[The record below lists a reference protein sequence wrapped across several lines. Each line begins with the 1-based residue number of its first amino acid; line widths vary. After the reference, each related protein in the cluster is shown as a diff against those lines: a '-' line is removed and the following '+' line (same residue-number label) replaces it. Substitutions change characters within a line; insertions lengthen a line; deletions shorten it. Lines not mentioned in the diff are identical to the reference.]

1 MIVNSNRRDF
11 LKSAGGLGVAALG
24 MSGMLKV
31 AGASKRPNFVIIFL
45 DDSGY
50 ADFRPF
56 GKPNYPTPNV
66 QRLAGRGCSFSN
78 FHVPQAV
85 CSASRSALLSGCYPD
100 RTGIVGAHAPGARGL
115 EPKFSTLGE
124 GLKAAGY
131 RTAVFGKWH
140 IGDQPDTRPPARG
153 FDESCGLM
161 YSNDM
166 WEFHP
171 QNPKAYR
178 QFPLHFWENGKIKIE
193 RVTPQEQPM
202 LTTWYTEHAIDFIQR
217 NRNNPFLLYVPHS
230 MPHVPLF
237 CSDKFRGKSK
247 AGLYGDVMMEIDWSV
262 GEIVKSLK
270 SAGVEDNTMVFL
282 TSDNG
287 PWSSYGNHAGRTPFR
302 EAKATGFDGGTR
314 SACII
319 RYPGQIKAGSFSKV
333 MFCSVDLLPTIAHLA
348 GAALPK
354 DPIDGK
360 NVWDLMRGKPGATN
374 PHEYYPFST
383 GRTFEGVFSGDGRWK
398 LHLPHEYRTLVE
410 AGKDG
415 MPGKYRQ
422 ASIDLSLFDMQ
433 EDPFETT
440 NVIGKYPEVATKLK
454 MYAERHKQEF
464 YSSASA
470 RQ

>member
-1 MIVNSNRRDF
+1 
-11 LKSAGGLGVAALG
+11 
-24 MSGMLKV
+24 
-31 AGASKRPNFVIIFL
+31 
-45 DDSGY
+45 
-50 ADFRPF
+50 
-56 GKPNYPTPNV
+56 
-66 QRLAGRGCSFSN
+66 
-78 FHVPQAV
+78 
-85 CSASRSALLSGCYPD
+85 
-100 RTGIVGAHAPGARGL
+100 
-115 EPKFSTLGE
+115 
-124 GLKAAGY
+124 
-131 RTAVFGKWH
+131 
-140 IGDQPDTRPPARG
+140 
-153 FDESCGLM
+153 M

-171 QNPKAYR
+171 QNPEAYR

-217 NRNNPFLLYVPHS
+217 NKDNPFLLYVPHS

-237 CSDKFRGKSK
+237 RSDKFRGKSG
-247 AGLYGDVMMEIDWSV
+247 AGVYGDVMMEIDWSV
-262 GEIVKSLK
+262 GEIMKSLK
-270 SAGVEDNTMVFL
+270 SAGVEDRTMVFL

-287 PWSSYGNHAGRTPFR
+287 PWTSYGNHAGKTPFR

-319 RYPGQIKAGSFSKV
+319 RYPGQIKAGSFSKA

-354 DPIDGK
+354 NPIDGK
-360 NVWDLMRGKPGATN
+360 NVWDLMRGKPGSPN

-383 GRTFEGVFSGDGRWK
+383 GRIFEGVFSADGRWK
-398 LHLPHEYRTLVE
+398 LHLPHEYRTLVV
-410 AGKDG
+410 AGEDG

-433 EDPFETT
+433 KDPLETT
-440 NVIGKYPEVATKLK
+440 NVIDKYPEVATKLK
-454 MYAERHKQEF
+454 MYAESHKREF